1 MNMFSKAKQENV
13 VFLLFF
19 SNINFFFSDGNQ
31 MGDKYVGQIGFRG
44 DVSRDTDEWLEAIQN
59 WDQQKKSF
67 DICKTH
73 KFGTNLKSRDYQQV
87 SLSDFDQQKTRDAGS

>member
-1 MNMFSKAKQENV
+1 MLFSYS
-13 VFLLFF
+13 FF
-19 SNINFFFSDGNQ
+19 PIYIFFADGNQ
-31 MGDKYVGQIGFRG
+31 IGDKYVGQIGFRG